1 MSEEEIEPE
10 VEELGEVTKALP
22 KAPKVS
28 AKQLAKQKALDALVR
43 ELTTLATQIVLK
55 VATSNCNHKDNCE
68 LYKKAKEM
76 ASVIDKLQEMRGSAA

>member
-1 MSEEEIEPE
+1 VSKERLEQKIEPIP
-10 VEELGEVTKALP
+10 EELSDIS

-28 AKQLAKQKALDALVR
+28 AKQKALNTLVR

-55 VATSNCNHKDNCE
+55 VATCTCNHKDTCD

-76 ASVIDKLQEMRGSAA
+76 AIVIDKLQEMRGE